1 MLLADLQARVR
12 IALTTTLV
20 DEWSLFAPST
30 GTSRPSDRTIAFH
43 LGWALR
49 GTIEGT
55 WDVDADYDR
64 SGMVLEAA
72 VRFDEATNRPPHLI
86 VHRRGRL
93 GPEDNLLLVELT
105 ADGAAAAPGARD
117 LAVAQS
123 VQHRFGYRYAVL
135 LDLRLDDAAPAT
147 ADVVPHWQWATLDDG
162 LVTENPVP
170 VYSEE
175 VRTDVVAR
183 ARRASAI

>member
-20 DEWSLFAPST
+20 DEWTLFAPSA
-30 GTSRPSDRTIAFH
+30 GTSRPSDRTISFH
-43 LGWALR
+43 LGWALG
-49 GTIEGT
+49 GTIERT

-64 SGMVLEAA
+64 SGMVLEDS
-72 VRFDEATNRPPHLI
+72 VRFSEGTSRPPHLI

-105 ADGAAAAPGARD
+105 ADASAAAPGEAD

-123 VQHRFGYRYAVL
+123 VQRRFGYRYAVL
-135 LDLRLDDAAPAT
+135 LDLRLDDDDLAT
-147 ADVVPHWQWATLDDG
+147 ADVHPHWQWATLDDG
-162 LVTENPVP
+162 LVTERPVP
-170 VYSEE
+170 VYSDE
-175 VRTDVVAR
+175 VRADVVAR
-183 ARRASAI
+183 ARRGSLV